1 MKPLEKIWMNG
12 EMLPWNDAKVHVTCY
27 TLHYGVAAFEGIRAY
42 KLADGRTGV
51 FRLKEHMQRLYDS
64 GKLVLM
70 NNVQWPLDQ
79 SIQACLDTIKANH
92 MDECYIRPLLY
103 YGPGDLGVGKVNQV
117 ELAIMVWEWGAYL
130 GKDGL
135 EKGISCKTTSYVR
148 PHPASG
154 LPKGKLA
161 GNYITGFL
169 AKWEAWQDGYAEAI
183 MFDTE
188 GFVSE
193 GTGENLFV
201 ILNKIIYT
209 TPYSSPVL
217 GGITRETIMQLA
229 RDLGYEVRESL
240 ISREMMLLA
249 DELFFTGTAAEV
261 TPIAKVDHH
270 TIGAGVAGPITKDI
284 QQNYMK
290 MVRGEFERYNHWIT
304 IVE

>member
-70 NNVQWPLDQ
+70 NNIPWTLDQ
-79 SIQACLDTIKANH
+79 SIQACIDTIKANH
-92 MDECYIRPLLY
+92 MEECYIRPLLY

-117 ELAIMVWEWGAYL
+117 ELAVMVWEWGAYL

-169 AKWEAWQDGYAEAI
+169 AKWEAWQDGYSEAI

-201 ILNKIIYT
+201 VLNKVIYT

-270 TIGAGVAGPITKDI
+270 AIGAGVAGPITKDI

-290 MVRGEFERYNHWIT
+290 MARGEFERYNHWIT